1 MNLSV
6 VKSDVIKRS
15 SSYFQEENIN
25 KNNPNDD
32 DTDTTDT
39 DTTDTCLPW

>member
-25 KNNPNDD
+25 KNNPNSD
-32 DTDTTDT
+32 DTTDT
-39 DTTDTCLPW
+39 TTDLPW